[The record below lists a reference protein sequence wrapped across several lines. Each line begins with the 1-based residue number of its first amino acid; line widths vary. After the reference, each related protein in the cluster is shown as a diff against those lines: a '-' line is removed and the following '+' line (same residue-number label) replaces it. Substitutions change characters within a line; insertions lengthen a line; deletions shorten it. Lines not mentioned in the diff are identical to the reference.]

1 MLSTRPTAA
10 PEMSGNA
17 RKCEEGTGHG
27 VLCPETG
34 ASPRGPRAPV
44 RSARH
49 TSQAYA
55 CVLVAP
61 AGSCFPRGLRP
72 ELCVAAGRLLPTL
85 PRPTVCFSLGVGHSE
100 QLPVPCPLPWV
111 VSSLCVCVALPL
123 CPVPVAPHPH
133 STKLSL
139 QSAVALCG
147 ATAEDH
153 TCGQVLCPH
162 KHFL

>member
-10 PEMSGNA
+10 PETSGNA
-17 RKCEEGTGHG
+17 RQCEEGTGHG

-61 AGSCFPRGLRP
+61 AGSCFLRGP
-72 ELCVAAGRLLPTL
+72 AAGA
-85 PRPTVCFSLGVGHSE
+85 VCGRGKAAAHLTKAHSV
-100 QLPVPCPLPWV
+100 LASVSVTASSCPSPAHSPGLCR
-111 VSSLCVCVALPL
+111 LCVCVALPL
-123 CPVPVAPHPH
+123 CPVLVAPHPH

-139 QSAVALCG
+139 QSAVALCC
-147 ATAEDH
+147 ATAKDH